1 MTNSI
6 PLTDLQS
13 SPAAKFEN
21 IGDTY
26 VGVITALDV
35 RSQTDPVTGAIKTF
49 QSGDPMPVWVI
60 TIEQD
65 NGESVALWG
74 RKGNYVA
81 ATGQGEAMMNAIGHA
96 VETAGAKSIDV
107 GGRLAVRHS
116 GLGKPT
122 AAGLR
127 APRLFVAQYEAPAP
141 TTQSIPAADLFE
153 GGGDE
158 SPF

>member
-1 MTNSI
+1 MTTSI

-26 VGVITALDV
+26 VGRITALDV
-35 RSQTDPVTGAIKTF
+35 RQQTDPVSGAVKTF
-49 QSGDPMPVWVI
+49 ASGDPMPVWVI

-65 NGESVALWG
+65 NGEVIALWG
-74 RKGNYVA
+74 RKGNYDVA
-81 ATGQGEAMMNAIGHA
+81 SGQGEAMMNAIGHA

-116 GLGKPT
+116 GVGKPT
-122 AAGLR
+122 APGLS
-127 APRLFVAQYEAPAP
+127 APRLYVAQYEPPAVAP
-141 TTQSIPAADLFE
+141 QSIPASDLFE
-153 GGGDE
+153 TTGDE